1 MNVNPFYE
9 NFSRHP
15 FIQSIANTEKWTI
28 STNTKMPIDMC
39 ELMYNHRIL
48 GAIHKDELS
57 LVTLPTLNSVMPNAA
72 NYAFYLNSP
81 VDGFVVLDIEPK
93 CPEEIKQKLLAM
105 DGARYIEKSM
115 SGKGYHMVFD
125 YPYDIMDKY
134 PNAQDKIVFKEPDG
148 GIYEILIEHYVTF
161 TGNIVTPQVNPNVER
176 MSFAQLFEE
185 LASNQKP
192 TNRGQDVDFD
202 GLVQVETGQIERV
215 YQLLR
220 NAADSWRKT
229 PEDFKD
235 KYNKVDWSTYE
246 FAYTGYLYNKLEII
260 LKVSAI
266 KDEHT
271 YTDDEKVS
279 ILYNITKDV
288 IPFRKKHE
296 EHRNGYPWLVYLI
309 ISIMSTYQ
317 KNVKDNN
324 PKGGDA

>member
-1 MNVNPFYE
+1 
-9 NFSRHP
+9 
-15 FIQSIANTEKWTI
+15 
-28 STNTKMPIDMC
+28 
-39 ELMYNHRIL
+39 
-48 GAIHKDELS
+48 
-57 LVTLPTLNSVMPNAA
+57 
-72 NYAFYLNSP
+72 
-81 VDGFVVLDIEPK
+81 
-93 CPEEIKQKLLAM
+93 
-105 DGARYIEKSM
+105 
-115 SGKGYHMVFD
+115 MVFD

-246 FAYTGYLYNKLEII
+246 FAYTGYLYDKLEII